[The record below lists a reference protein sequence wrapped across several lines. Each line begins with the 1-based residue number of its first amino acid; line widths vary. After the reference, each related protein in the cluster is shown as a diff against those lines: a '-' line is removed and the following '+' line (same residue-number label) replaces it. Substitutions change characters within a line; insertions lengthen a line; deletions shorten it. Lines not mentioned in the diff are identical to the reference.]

1 METTAPAV
9 PARRWEALAPLT
21 GIAAVLLF
29 AAAFVVH
36 DVIGDTPNAD
46 APASTFASYYEEH
59 DGNIWLTSILI
70 SLAIFFLFW
79 FIGVLRGAVHA
90 AEGGVGRLAATA
102 HAGGIATAVLILASI
117 GTQVSGAILVSERD
131 VGLAPD
137 SAVAYWF
144 IGDGLFVA
152 AFYGAAVMVAA
163 TGLAVLRTGALP
175 RWLGWVSLLIALV
188 LLVPWINWAAF
199 IFVFPLWVIVVSVLL
214 WQAASRAPAV

>member
-1 METTAPAV
+1 MEAMAPAV

-29 AAAFVVH
+29 VAAFIVH
-36 DVIGDTPNAD
+36 DVIGDTPDAD
-46 APASTFASYYEEH
+46 APASAFARYYEEH
-59 DGNIWLTSILI
+59 DGNIWLSSILI
-70 SLAIFFLFW
+70 SLAVFFLFW
-79 FIGVLRGAVHA
+79 FIGVLRAVLSA

-102 HAGGIATAVLILASI
+102 HSGGVAMAVLILASF

-131 VGLAPD
+131 AGLAPD

-152 AFYGAAVMVAA
+152 AFYGAAVLVAA
-163 TGLAVLRTGALP
+163 TGVAALRTGALP
-175 RWLGWVSLLIALV
+175 RWLGWASLVIALV

-199 IFVFPLWVIVVSVLL
+199 IFLLPLWIIAVSVLL

>member
-1 METTAPAV
+1 
-9 PARRWEALAPLT
+9 LT

-29 AAAFVVH
+29 VAAFIVH
-36 DVIGDTPNAD
+36 DVVGDTPDAD

-59 DGNIWLTSILI
+59 DGNIWLSSILI
-70 SLAIFFLFW
+70 SLAAFFLFW
-79 FIGVLRGAVHA
+79 FIGVVRAVVHA

-102 HAGGIATAVLILASI
+102 HAGGIATAVLILASF

-144 IGDGLFVA
+144 IGDGLFLA
-152 AFYGAAVMVAA
+152 AFYGAAVLLAA
-163 TGLAVLRTGALP
+163 TGLAALRTGALP
-175 RWLGWVSLLIALV
+175 RWLGWVSLVIALV

-199 IFVFPLWVIVVSVLL
+199 IFAFPLWVIVVSVLL
-214 WQAASRAPAV
+214 WQAAGRAPGE